1 MKLGLAQKLTFGSA
15 LRIISCVWLAVLS
28 AICSAKVELRFVC
41 WDGDE
46 ALRVIRKVIKDF
58 EAKNPEISV
67 RVENMDYRV
76 YFQKLLAQFAA
87 NTAPDVVLMDPQNFQ
102 KYAKRGA
109 FLSLEPFVTAPD
121 FRLSDYYGPIV
132 ESMRFQGQLY
142 VLPRDIA
149 PIGLIYYNKRLFREA
164 GLDQPDGS
172 WTWDFDPRPQLGS
185 KCFTNCMQKLT
196 KLDAS
201 GKVTQWAFAPSWT
214 GAFTDTVAF
223 SLGARYVDDPEAF
236 RRTNFDDPRIIQAFD
251 WVSKLASQRHWM
263 PSQTELTSVAQTTAV
278 ELFISQKVAMYQCG
292 IWDVPHIRA
301 ALKPGT
307 KEFFDWDIVVA
318 PGYKSPA
325 TGEISRAAPTGGSGY
340 SIFSSTEHPKEA
352 WKLVEWL
359 AGKPGMEA
367 MARAGIAQPAIRS
380 LALSDCWIPGPN
392 TPLEQKYPANRIA
405 TDQAVPSVVF
415 PPTADYW
422 MEVSGLAFAKT
433 EPIYTGAKSAKDA
446 LTEANQISNNRL
458 ADILMERKLDRF
470 NWPIGIMVS
479 SLLLLGLVAW
489 IYWPER
495 LVRRSRSAMEEN
507 RAAYIFAS
515 PWIIG
520 TLVFT
525 VGPMLLSLLMSFS
538 EWDIIQTAK
547 WRGIGNYAEAVSVD
561 PRFWNSL
568 KVTGI
573 FTLVSVPAG
582 LVISLMLALLL
593 NVKVRGMALYRS
605 VFYLPALAS
614 AVASALIWRKIFQ
627 PEGGILNII
636 LFGPDGK
643 HDFFHLASTLSTN
656 GQPPNWLGDEKLALP
671 ALIIMSLWTIGGGM
685 VILLAGLQGIP
696 DYYYEAAKLDGA
708 SAWQRLKV
716 VTLPLLSP
724 ALFFTLITGA
734 IASFQAFTQ
743 AFVMTQGGPNDS
755 TRFYM
760 LHLYDQAFGS
770 LRMGYASALA
780 WILFVI
786 ILGATLIQMQL
797 NKFVYYEGES
807 A

>member
-1 MKLGLAQKLTFGSA
+1 MHAPRLALNRAA
-15 LRIISCVWLAVLS
+15 LAFFAGVAACIA
-28 AICSAKVELRFVC
+28 SAKVELRFVC

-46 ALRVIRKVIKDF
+46 ALRVIRDVVKDF
-58 EAKNPEISV
+58 EAQNPDISV

-109 FLSLEPFVTAPD
+109 FLSLDTFASEPGFE
-121 FRLSDYYGPIV
+121 LSAYYKPIV
-132 ESMRFQGQLY
+132 DSMRFQRQLY

-149 PIGLIYYNKRLFREA
+149 PIGLIYYNKRLFKEA

-172 WTWDFDPRPQLGS
+172 WTWDFNPRPALGT
-185 KCFTNCMQKLT
+185 KCFTNCMEKLT
-196 KLDAS
+196 RRDAS

-214 GAFTDTVAF
+214 GAFTDLVAF
-223 SLGARYVDDPEAF
+223 SLGARYVDDPESF
-236 RRTNFDDPRIIQAFD
+236 KRTNFDDPRIIKAFD
-251 WVSKLASQRHWM
+251 WVSKIASEKHWM

-301 ALKPGT
+301 ALKPGSPQ
-307 KEFFDWDIVVA
+307 FFDWDIVTA
-318 PGYKSPA
+318 PGYQDLA
-325 TGEISRAAPTGGSGY
+325 TGKVTRAAPTGGSGY
-340 SIFSSTEHPKEA
+340 SIFSSTAHPKEA
-352 WKLVEWL
+352 WKLIKWM

-367 MARAGIAQPAIRS
+367 MARAGIAQPAIRQ

-392 TPLEQKYPANRIA
+392 TPTEQRYPANRKA
-405 TDQAVPSVVF
+405 TDEAVPNVVF

-433 EPIYTGAKSAKDA
+433 EPIYTGTKTAKDA
-446 LTEANQISNNRL
+446 LTEANEISNTRL
-458 ADILMERKLDRF
+458 GNILLERRLSHF
-470 NWPIGIMVS
+470 NWPAGIAISAV
-479 SLLLLGLVAW
+479 LLAALIAW

-495 LVRRSRSAMEEN
+495 RVKRSFAASHEN
-507 RAAYIFAS
+507 KVAYIFAS

-538 EWDIIQTAK
+538 EWDIIQPAK
-547 WRGIGNYAEAVSVD
+547 WRGVGNYSEAFSVD

-573 FTLVSVPAG
+573 FTLVSVPVG
-582 LVISLMLALLL
+582 MVISLMLALLL

-605 VFYLPALAS
+605 IFYLPALAS

-627 PEGGILNII
+627 PEGGILNIV
-636 LFGPDGK
+636 LFGADGK
-643 HDFFHLASTLSTN
+643 SDHFHLASTLATN
-656 GQPPNWLGDEKLALP
+656 GQAPNWLGDEKLALP

-696 DYYYEAAKLDGA
+696 DFYYEAAKLDGA

-786 ILGATLIQMQL
+786 ILAATVVQMQL
-797 NKFVYYEGES
+797 NKYVYYEGGN

>member
-1 MKLGLAQKLTFGSA
+1 MNPWARMPKILSVVLLYLLAPIALGKT
-15 LRIISCVWLAVLS
+15 
-28 AICSAKVELRFVC
+28 ELRFVC

-46 ALRVIRKVIKDF
+46 ALRVIRKVVQDF
-58 EAKNPEISV
+58 ERANPDIKV

-109 FLSLEPFVTAPD
+109 FLSLDSYTTAPGFD
-121 FRLSDYYGPIV
+121 LSGYYKPIV
-132 ESMRFQGQLY
+132 DSMRFQGKLY

-149 PIGLIYYNKRLFREA
+149 PIGLIYYNKRLFQEA
-164 GLDQPDGS
+164 GLGQPDGS
-172 WTWDFDPRPQLGS
+172 WTWDFEPRPELGNA
-185 KCFTNCMQKLT
+185 CFTYCMEKLT
-196 KLDAS
+196 KRDAK
-201 GKVTQWAFAPSWT
+201 GNPIQWAFAPSWT
-214 GAFTDTVAF
+214 GAFTDLVAF

-236 RRTNFDDPRIIQAFD
+236 RRTNFDDPRIVKAFD
-251 WVSKLASQRHWM
+251 WVSKIATERHWM

-278 ELFISQKVAMYQCG
+278 QLFISQKVAMYQCG
-292 IWDVPHIRA
+292 IWDVPNIRA
-301 ALKPGT
+301 ALRPGT

-318 PGYKSPA
+318 PGYKDPA
-325 TGEISRAAPTGGSGY
+325 TGKVTRAAPTGGSGY
-340 SIFSSTEHPKEA
+340 SIFSSTKHPEAA
-352 WKLVEWL
+352 WKLVQWM
-359 AGKPGMEA
+359 AGEPGMVA
-367 MARAGIAQPAIRS
+367 MAKSGIAQPAIRS
-380 LALSDCWIPGPN
+380 LALSDAWIPGPN
-392 TPLEQKYPANRIA
+392 TPLEQQYPRNRRA
-405 TDQAVPSVVF
+405 TDEAVPDVVF

-433 EPIYTGAKSAKDA
+433 EPIYTGSKTAQEA
-446 LTEANQISNNRL
+446 LSEGNRIANARL
-458 ADILMERKLDRF
+458 TDILMERRLERF
-470 NWPIGIMVS
+470 NWPVGIG
-479 SLLLLGLVAW
+479 LGLVLFAGLLAW

-495 LVRRSRSAMEEN
+495 RIRRTQSAKQEN
-507 RAAYIFAS
+507 RVAYLFAS

-538 EWDIIQTAK
+538 EWDIIQPAK
-547 WRGIGNYAEAVSVD
+547 WRGVGNYTEAFSTD

-568 KVTGI
+568 KVTAV
-573 FTLVSVPAG
+573 FTAVSVPVG
-582 LVISLMLALLL
+582 LVISLFLALLL

-605 VFYLPALAS
+605 AFYLPALAS

-627 PEGGILNII
+627 PEGGILNIV
-636 LFGPDGK
+636 LFGADGQSDYFALK
-643 HDFFHLASTLSTN
+643 SVLSAN
-656 GQPPNWLGDEKLALP
+656 GQLPNWLGDEKLALP

-696 DYYYEAAKLDGA
+696 DFYYEAAKLDGA
-708 SAWQRLKV
+708 NAWQRLRV

-743 AFVMTQGGPNDS
+743 AYVMTQGGPNDS

-780 WILFVI
+780 WILFFI
-786 ILGATLIQMQL
+786 ILAATVVQLQL
-797 NKFVYYEGES
+797 NKYVYYEGEN

>member
-1 MKLGLAQKLTFGSA
+1 MNPWARMPKILTVVLLYLLAPLALGKT
-15 LRIISCVWLAVLS
+15 
-28 AICSAKVELRFVC
+28 ELRFVC

-46 ALRVIRKVIKDF
+46 ALRVIRQVVKDF
-58 EAKNPEISV
+58 EKANPDITV

-109 FLSLEPFVTAPD
+109 FLGLDKFTSAPGFD
-121 FRLSDYYGPIV
+121 LSGYYKPIV
-132 ESMRFQGQLY
+132 ESMRYQGQLY

-149 PIGLIYYNKRLFREA
+149 PIGLIYYNKRLFQEA
-164 GLDQPDGS
+164 GLGQPDGS
-172 WTWDFDPRPQLGS
+172 WTWDFEPRPELGNA
-185 KCFTNCMQKLT
+185 CFTNCMEKLT
-196 KLDAS
+196 KRDAK
-201 GKVTQWAFAPSWT
+201 GNATQWAFAPSWT
-214 GAFTDTVAF
+214 GAFTDLVAF

-236 RRTNFDDPRIIQAFD
+236 RRTNFDDPRIVKAFD
-251 WVSKLASQRHWM
+251 WVSKIAKEKHWM

-278 ELFISQKVAMYQCG
+278 QLFISQKVAMYQCG
-292 IWDVPHIRA
+292 IWDVPNIRA
-301 ALKPGT
+301 ALKPGS

-318 PGYKSPA
+318 PGYKDPVSGKV
-325 TGEISRAAPTGGSGY
+325 TRAAPTGGSGY
-340 SIFSSTEHPKEA
+340 SIFSSTKHPEAA
-352 WKLVEWL
+352 WKLVQWM
-359 AGKPGMEA
+359 AGEPGMVA
-367 MARAGIAQPAIRS
+367 MAKSGIAQPAIRS
-380 LALSDCWIPGPN
+380 LALSEAWIPGPN
-392 TPLEQKYPANRIA
+392 TPLEQQYPRNRKA
-405 TDQAVPSVVF
+405 TDEAVPDVVF

-433 EPIYTGAKSAKDA
+433 EPIYTGSKTAQEA
-446 LTEANQISNNRL
+446 LAEGNRISNARL
-458 ADILMERKLDRF
+458 ADILMERRLERF
-470 NWPIGIMVS
+470 NWPVGIGLGVVLFAG
-479 SLLLLGLVAW
+479 LLAW

-495 LVRRSRSAMEEN
+495 RIRRTQSAKQEN
-507 RAAYIFAS
+507 RVAYLFAS

-525 VGPMLLSLLMSFS
+525 VGPMILSLLMSFS
-538 EWDIIQTAK
+538 EWDIIQPAK
-547 WRGIGNYAEAVSVD
+547 WRGVGNYSEAFTTD

-568 KVTGI
+568 KVTGV
-573 FTLVSVPAG
+573 FTLVSVPVG
-582 LVISLMLALLL
+582 LVISLFLALLL

-605 VFYLPALAS
+605 AFYLPALAS

-627 PEGGILNII
+627 PEGGILNIV
-636 LFGPDGK
+636 LFGGDGQSDYFGLK
-643 HDFFHLASTLSTN
+643 SALSSN
-656 GQPPNWLGDEKLALP
+656 GQLPNWLGDEKLALP

-696 DYYYEAAKLDGA
+696 DFYYEAAKLDGA
-708 SAWQRLKV
+708 NAWQRLRV

-743 AFVMTQGGPNDS
+743 AYVMTQGGPNDS

-760 LHLYDQAFGS
+760 LHLYDQAFGG

-780 WILFVI
+780 WILFFI
-786 ILGATLIQMQL
+786 ILAATVVQLQL
-797 NKFVYYEGES
+797 NKYVYYEGEN